1 MALQG
6 ADPRSWDLKQLCAAF
21 EHQIRSNCKDDSEWQ
36 RERQKLYAPPR
47 GSLGRRPGAGVGG
60 GVRGPRGRP
69 KAPQMAA
76 SDAMAMLK
84 SMNAE
89 DAMFN
94 TG

>member
-1 MALQG
+1 MALTG
-6 ADPRSWDLKQLCAAF
+6 HDPRSWDLRQLCAAF

-47 GSLGRRPGAGVGG
+47 GSLGRRPGVGVGP
-60 GVRGPRGRP
+60 GVTGPRKRP
-69 KAPQMAA
+69 QAPQMSAI
-76 SDAMAMLK
+76 DAMAMLK

-94 TG
+94 AG